1 VKPLGLSLGQAV
13 LRSCI
18 KNRTLDF
25 QISLWGKEWFWN
37 ISDCWKNYPHHTVDR
52 DVWWY
57 YITELSF
64 YWGLFFSQFVDVRR
78 KDFWVLAA
86 RPRTFGNKILNI
98 FYLTMSKSNANK
110 NTNNSI
116 YKF

>member
-78 KDFWVLAA
+78 KDFWVI
-86 RPRTFGNKILNI
+86 PPPPNFWKQDFEYILPNHEQ
-98 FYLTMSKSNANK
+98 KQCK
-110 NTNNSI
+110 QK
-116 YKF
+116 YK